1 MKAIFKTADNYVGLI
16 LRLSLGGIVLPH
28 GAQKMLGWFGGYGF
42 TGTMNFF
49 TETLHLPWI
58 IGFLVIVIE
67 FVGAISILLGFAVRI
82 WAAAIV
88 VLFSGI
94 ILTSHLEYGFF
105 MNWFGNQKGE
115 GYEFHLLIIG
125 LALALLLNG
134 SGKLGLY
141 QKISA

>member
-16 LRLSLGGIVLPH
+16 IRLSLGGIVLPH

-94 ILTSHLEYGFF
+94 ILTSHIAYGFF

-134 SGKLGLY
+134 SGKLGLD
-141 QKISA
+141 QKKSA